1 MPSCIARV
9 MRGCKT
15 DVDEQFIS
23 DAQRMIRAR
32 NAYIHK
38 NSNLSRFNFVYQKD
52 GFLKLLKIMSEF
64 FNLILTND

>member
-1 MPSCIARV
+1 MPSRITKVISR
-9 MRGCKT
+9 CKS
-15 DVDEQFIS
+15 DVDEQFIF

-38 NSNLSRFNFVYQKD
+38 NSNLSHFNFVYQKD

-64 FNLILTND
+64 FNLIRTND